1 MTRFYSAPHRYQQ
14 NINDGH
20 EAAVT
25 PAVLQ
30 NPTGATE
37 PGIAI
42 IVGRLP
48 KLVIPTSDAI
58 RIATDIADAATNQ
71 NRN

>member
-1 MTRFYSAPHRYQQ
+1 MTRFYSSPHRHQQ
-14 NINDGH
+14 NISDGASASVR
-20 EAAVT
+20 EAVLVT
-25 PAVLQ
+25 PDGTRL
-30 NPTGATE
+30 

-42 IVGRLP
+42 MIGRLP